1 MRAMIL
7 AAGLG
12 TRLRPLTD
20 NKPKA
25 LVEIEGK
32 TQLEI
37 VLTRLKMAGIEEVII
52 NLHHHAG
59 MIKNYLKS
67 NDYFDMDIYFSD
79 ETSQLLD
86 TGGGIKKAGW
96 FFMETGEP
104 FLVHNVDILTNIDL
118 IDLAEYHGAYG
129 GIATLAVKHR
139 DTSRSLLLDS
149 AGSLIGWRDNRSR
162 EGIMARE
169 DERVDDEVAFSG
181 IQVLSTEI
189 FELMNE
195 KPPFSVIHAYLRLA
209 RQKTIRTYNHDYSY
223 WLDMGKK
230 ENFAEAAAIIK
241 SEFK

>member
-1 MRAMIL
+1 MIL

-52 NLHHHAG
+52 NLYHHG
-59 MIKNYLKS
+59 DMIKKYLKS
-67 NDYFDMDIYFSD
+67 NDYFDMEIYFSD
-79 ETSQLLD
+79 ERDQLLD

-96 FFMETGEP
+96 FFLETGEP

-118 IDLAEYHGAYG
+118 IDLAEYHKAYG

-139 DTSRSLLLDS
+139 ATSRSLLLNDN
-149 AGSLIGWRDNRSR
+149 GNLIGWLDNESN
-162 EGIMARE
+162 EKIMGKE
-169 DERVDDEVAFSG
+169 DELIREEVAFSG

-189 FELMNE
+189 FELLDKN
-195 KPPFSVIHAYLRLA
+195 PPFSIIHSYLGIA
-209 RQKTIRTYNHDYSY
+209 KSKPVQTYNHDYSY
-223 WLDMGKK
+223 WVDMGKK
-230 ENFAEAAAIIK
+230 DNFAEASAIIK
-241 SEFK
+241 SEFKE